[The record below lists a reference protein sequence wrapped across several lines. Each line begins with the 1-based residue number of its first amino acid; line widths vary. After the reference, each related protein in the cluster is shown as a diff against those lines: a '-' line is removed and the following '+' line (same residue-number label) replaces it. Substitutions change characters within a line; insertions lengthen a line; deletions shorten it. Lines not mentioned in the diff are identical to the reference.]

1 MNRIS
6 SCIAKHPVVSLAFY
20 LFAVCA
26 IGCIGVE
33 IVQINI
39 RFAMM
44 TSEIADHPLGLFPT
58 LNGQPYADYP
68 SLYNILA
75 YLASGGG
82 RWVNR
87 FTLALPT
94 ILFSCYVV
102 VMTAKTSELIKPG
115 SGLCAALFSLL
126 SYESVNIFMAFSIDM
141 PVAAA
146 AVTIVWSMLKF
157 DFGLKA
163 LITYVAMLFL
173 AFAVRGP
180 LGVILCG
187 AVTAGVIIG
196 ARRWKSLIVYGV
208 TGAATGAA
216 CLGLAY
222 LAILRQGGDE
232 LWQVVKEW
240 QVASRMGKKNVFS
253 YLYYFTNAMVSF
265 LPVSIL
271 MEAALVMKRREL
283 IRPKLAMPLLWML
296 LPMVIL
302 SIPGCKHLRYMAPML
317 PAFAIC
323 AAIGYLEADRSWA
336 GRLLDFLVTL
346 MDKLALP
353 VGLALIATGVAMG
366 ILMPSYRISLF
377 LHLAVALALLLSV
390 YFLLRRRTGKPWPL
404 VRIALT
410 LTLLV
415 GIACTSGFAL
425 WENSSFFV
433 GRVEKLAAEQG
444 GTIYLY
450 DLNPDHDDLK
460 VMYHL
465 SPEMRRNM
473 VTIYQYSEKDS
484 EHLKKMFPVI
494 SPEQAFAEIRPCDV
508 VVLHRKK
515 LKYLK
520 KDAETA
526 GLQIVMLDE
535 KGRLGHKK
543 SVAVRLLKVPT
554 PK

>member
-1 MNRIS
+1 M
-6 SCIAKHPVVSLAFY
+6 
-20 LFAVCA
+20 
-26 IGCIGVE
+26 
-33 IVQINI
+33 
-39 RFAMM
+39 
-44 TSEIADHPLGLFPT
+44 
-58 LNGQPYADYP
+58 
-68 SLYNILA
+68 
-75 YLASGGG
+75 
-82 RWVNR
+82 
-87 FTLALPT
+87 
-94 ILFSCYVV
+94 
-102 VMTAKTSELIKPG
+102 
-115 SGLCAALFSLL
+115 
-126 SYESVNIFMAFSIDM
+126 
-141 PVAAA
+141 
-146 AVTIVWSMLKF
+146 
-157 DFGLKA
+157 
-163 LITYVAMLFL
+163 
-173 AFAVRGP
+173 
-180 LGVILCG
+180 ILCG

-240 QVASRMGKKNVFS
+240 QVDSRMDNKNVFS
-253 YLYYFTNAMVSF
+253 YLYYFTSAIVSF

-271 MEAALVMKRREL
+271 AEVALVMKRREL
-283 IRPKLAMPLLWML
+283 TCPKLAMPLLWAL
-296 LPMVIL
+296 LPMVLL
-302 SIPGCKHLRYMAPML
+302 SIPGCKHLRYMAPIL

-336 GRLLDFLVTL
+336 GRLLDFLITL
-346 MDKLALP
+346 LDKLALP
-353 VGLALIATGVAMG
+353 VGLALIATGTAMG
-366 ILMPSYRISLF
+366 IFLPAYRISLF
-377 LHLAVALALLLSV
+377 LHLAAALALLLTV
-390 YFLLRRRTGKPWPL
+390 NIPFRRTGKPWPL

-415 GIACTSGFAL
+415 GIACTGGFAV

-433 GRVEKLAAEQG
+433 GRAEKLAAEQG

-460 VMYHL
+460 LMYQL
-465 SPEMRRNM
+465 SPEARRNL
-473 VTIYQYSEKDS
+473 VTIYRYDKNASK
-484 EHLKKMFPVI
+484 HLKKMFPVI

-526 GLQIVMLDE
+526 GLQIVMIDE